1 MNGEIQVLN
10 NAAVLFPIKT
20 ENNSYN
26 QTIVEEN
33 KIEVPTIEA
42 KMPKKEDRFIRL
54 KKHLR
59 KRSASIL

>member
-33 KIEVPTIEA
+33 KIEVSTVEVET
-42 KMPKKEDRFIRL
+42 PKKKDRFGRL

>member
-10 NAAVLFPIKT
+10 NAAVLFPIKP

-33 KIEVPTIEA
+33 KIEVSTIEA
-42 KMPKKEDRFIRL
+42 KTTKKEDRFVRL